1 MVKQLRC
8 NLRDNSVD
16 VKPEWV
22 LIKELTKQTF
32 DRLPMLRPVFMQNIK
47 ECGEI
52 SCYNHTWDKS
62 TGKKPKPLKNF
73 EGHTFEESLFDD
85 PVMVELIEQN
95 VADIYTTDV
104 VAAVLMCATKS
115 NYSWDVEIKK
125 FDDKIFIDKRQD
137 DPENNI
143 LNFQTQDETSLD
155 HQPYDDQSMNGIKP
169 LMQEA
174 QRINNSWLNQCLS
187 DDPTGQIQME
197 NENPFLEDENQV
209 ATRVGYV
216 YKIWKLQ
223 EENLAEGIKM
233 KKICIRC
240 SVHTNT
246 GALKEN
252 GEKALM
258 NVYALNEHSL
268 ERSNWRG
275 TIDNSIVPCL
285 NFEVTNNSYRVS
297 RYLVQSIL
305 SDVDFIKFAFISR
318 KEMSDPKNHVVCA
331 THTVKT
337 ASWAKQSNMN
347 MDKMWCIIKRIVEE
361 VEEAKVEGQEG
372 EDTMGEFILL
382 KDFNKLEFRLYKKD
396 DADEEEDEEDQEEK

>member
-52 SCYNHTWDKS
+52 SGYNHTWDKS

-143 LNFQTQDETSLD
+143 LNF
-155 HQPYDDQSMNGIKP
+155 
-169 LMQEA
+169 
-174 QRINNSWLNQCLS
+174 
-187 DDPTGQIQME
+187 
-197 NENPFLEDENQV
+197 
-209 ATRVGYV
+209 
-216 YKIWKLQ
+216 
-223 EENLAEGIKM
+223 
-233 KKICIRC
+233 
-240 SVHTNT
+240 
-246 GALKEN
+246 
-252 GEKALM
+252 
-258 NVYALNEHSL
+258 
-268 ERSNWRG
+268 
-275 TIDNSIVPCL
+275 
-285 NFEVTNNSYRVS
+285 
-297 RYLVQSIL
+297 
-305 SDVDFIKFAFISR
+305 
-318 KEMSDPKNHVVCA
+318 
-331 THTVKT
+331 
-337 ASWAKQSNMN
+337 
-347 MDKMWCIIKRIVEE
+347 
-361 VEEAKVEGQEG
+361 
-372 EDTMGEFILL
+372 
-382 KDFNKLEFRLYKKD
+382 
-396 DADEEEDEEDQEEK
+396 